1 MEKNR
6 MTEFVLTG
14 ILYDLTNKASL
25 KLTFPVDDM
34 NAILR
39 RLQVKDGEEIMLADP
54 ELEVIATKNG
64 KTEKKTYRPVL
75 FDKDNS
81 ILTHTKADF
90 LASQGLEMIQNL
102 GKLLKEDGDNYQDLL
117 DLYSKLSSSAKL
129 NVSLPATIIP
139 YNDDSDLDFMF
150 RGQAPHEVLRN
161 QGDINFTDDYLTRDE
176 DTFQVD
182 TLTEQMLDYD
192 LNKESGNIVNYHGL
206 KSVACR

>member
-25 KLTFPVDDM
+25 TLTFPIDDM

-54 ELEVIATKNG
+54 KLEVISTKNG

-81 ILTHTKADF
+81 ILVHTKADF

-102 GKLLKEDGDNYQDLL
+102 GKLLKEDSSNYQDLL
-117 DLYSKLSSSAKL
+117 GLYSKLSSSAKL

-150 RGQAPHEVLRN
+150 RGQTPHEVLRN

-192 LNKESGNIVNYHGL
+192 LNKESGNIL
-206 KSVACR
+206 KAYLKDQQEN

>member
-14 ILYDLTNKASL
+14 ILYDLTNKASH

-129 NVSLPATIIP
+129 NVALPATIIP
-139 YNDDSDLDFMF
+139 YNDDRDLDFMF
-150 RGQAPHEVLRN
+150 RGQTPHEVLRN
-161 QGDINFTDDYLTRDE
+161 QGDINFDDDYLTRDE

-192 LNKESGNIVNYHGL
+192 LNKESGNVL
-206 KSVACR
+206 KAYLNDQQEN

>member
-1 MEKNR
+1 

-54 ELEVIATKNG
+54 ELEVISTKNG

-81 ILTHTKADF
+81 ILAHTKADF
-90 LASQGLEMIQNL
+90 LASRDLKMIQNL

-129 NVSLPATIIP
+129 NVALPDTIIP

-150 RGQAPHEVLRN
+150 RGQDPHEVLRN

-192 LNKESGNIVNYHGL
+192 LNKESGNIL
-206 KSVACR
+206 KAYINDQQEN

>member
-1 MEKNR
+1 

-25 KLTFPVDDM
+25 TLTFPIDDM

-54 ELEVIATKNG
+54 KLEVISTKNG

-81 ILTHTKADF
+81 ILVHTKADF

-102 GKLLKEDGDNYQDLL
+102 GKLLKEDSSNYQDLL
-117 DLYSKLSSSAKL
+117 GLYSKLSSSAKL

-150 RGQAPHEVLRN
+150 RGQTPHEVLRN

-192 LNKESGNIVNYHGL
+192 LNKESGNIL
-206 KSVACR
+206 KAYLKDQQEN

>member
-1 MEKNR
+1 

-54 ELEVIATKNG
+54 ELEVISTKNG

-81 ILTHTKADF
+81 ILAHTKADF
-90 LASQGLEMIQNL
+90 LASQDLKMIQNL

-117 DLYSKLSSSAKL
+117 GLYSNLSSSAKL

-150 RGQAPHEVLRN
+150 RGQDPHEVLRN
-161 QGDINFTDDYLTRDE
+161 QGDINFADDYLTRDE

-192 LNKESGNIVNYHGL
+192 LNKESGNIL
-206 KSVACR
+206 KAYLDDQQEN

>member
-1 MEKNR
+1 

-54 ELEVIATKNG
+54 ELEVISTKNG
-64 KTEKKTYRPVL
+64 KTKKKTYRPVL

-81 ILTHTKADF
+81 ILAHTKADF
-90 LASQGLEMIQNL
+90 LASQDLKMIQNL

-129 NVSLPATIIP
+129 NVALPATIIP
-139 YNDDSDLDFMF
+139 YNDDRDLDFMF
-150 RGQAPHEVLRN
+150 RGQDPHEVLRN

-176 DTFQVD
+176 NTFQVD